1 MLIVCTRSNIQTNH
15 YNNETLWKLSPQPLL
30 NYKLK
35 WFHFLSKS
43 FEICFVMVITFDLQK
58 VATSVQISMNYLFQA
73 YGALVLSSIFIS
85 WYAPCFLRRED
96 RRSFFVSNLL
106 VCIVHLIK
114 TLFQIFL
121 DQKRGY
127 HFMLNVFSKFK
138 YLY

>member
-1 MLIVCTRSNIQTNH
+1 MLIVCTRSNIQTNQ

-30 NYKLK
+30 NYKFK

-58 VATSVQISMNYLFQA
+58 VATSVRISMNYLFQS

-106 VCIVHLIK
+106 VCIVHLVK
-114 TLFQIFL
+114 ALFQIFL
-121 DQKRGY
+121 GQKRGY
-127 HFMLNVFSKFK
+127 HFMLNLF
-138 YLY
+138 